1 MAELLTTIPPLPVN
15 EYLEIVSDDDIR
27 VKGHRIG
34 LEHIVQRYHEGYS
47 PEQIAQD
54 FPGLELKAI
63 YVIIGYY
70 LHNQGEVDA
79 YVARLNARFEADYQ
93 TWATEPRSPASL
105 RVQELR
111 ARRTRAY
118 KQ

>member
-1 MAELLTTIPPLPVN
+1 MAESPTTHHLLPVD
-15 EYLEIVSDDDIR
+15 EYLDFMSDDDIR
-27 VKGHRIG
+27 VRGHRIG
-34 LEHIVQRYHEGYS
+34 LEHIVQRYHDGYS

-63 YVIIGYY
+63 YMIIAYY
-70 LHNQGEVDA
+70 LHNQGAVDA
-79 YVARLNARFEADYQ
+79 YIARLDARFAADYQ
-93 TWATEPRSPASL
+93 AWAAEPRSPASL

-111 ARRTRAY
+111 ARRERAY